1 MISIVLF
8 SQMLFPC
15 FGWYFEIFSFNHFQ
29 IEQNAI
35 KKTSIFIRINKTL
48 WVCFSKVS
56 IS

>member
-48 WVCFSKVS
+48 WVCFSKAS